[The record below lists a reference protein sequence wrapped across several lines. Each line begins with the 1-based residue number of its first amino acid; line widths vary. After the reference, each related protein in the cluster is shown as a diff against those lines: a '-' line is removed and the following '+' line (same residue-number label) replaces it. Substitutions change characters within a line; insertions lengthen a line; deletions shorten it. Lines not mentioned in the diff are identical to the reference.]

1 MIFPDDPADA
11 DQRYK
16 DRMRS
21 INALYSSLAVIIV
34 AGLILA
40 FSIGYLVGVRARCGS
55 FRITAS

>member
-1 MIFPDDPADA
+1 MILPDDPTLA

-16 DRMRS
+16 ARMRS

-40 FSIGYLVGVRARCGS
+40 FGIGNLVGVRAR
-55 FRITAS
+55 